1 MSDGLLSYVSSCR
14 AHDDCLVD
22 KGLALAC
29 GRRYLQDVMG
39 LRIGARVRYRG
50 WRGDSGTGTVVDI
63 VHARAAICIKR
74 DSSADVGAWFF
85 PLRDSERV
93 EPL

>member
-1 MSDGLLSYVSSCR
+1 MSHPSWCLCR

-22 KGLALAC
+22 EELALAC
-29 GRRYLQDVMG
+29 GRRYWQNIKG
-39 LRIGARVRYRG
+39 LRIGARVRYWG
-50 WRGDSGTGTVVDI
+50 WRGDSGIGTVVDI
-63 VHARAAICIKR
+63 VHAGASICIKR
-74 DSSADVGAWFF
+74 DSSADDGVWFF